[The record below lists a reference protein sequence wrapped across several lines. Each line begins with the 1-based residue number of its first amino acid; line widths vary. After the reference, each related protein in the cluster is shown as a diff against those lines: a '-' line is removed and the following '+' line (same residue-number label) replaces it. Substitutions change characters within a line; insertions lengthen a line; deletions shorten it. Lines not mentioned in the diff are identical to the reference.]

1 MKSRYMI
8 TLMAVVCFCLT
19 GPVSAEIWKDY
30 SLSEEATELT
40 VVSVKS
46 NYVDA
51 YLMRLEKTWVT
62 SMEVLKDEG
71 VITDYGIWVANTADS
86 PNLWLTVTYP
96 NMGAMQGNE
105 ARYDMMMREMTE
117 RFEVDQEENTELAQG
132 YEAYRDIVD
141 YAILRRVTYR

>member
-1 MKSRYMI
+1 MKSKYMKA
-8 TLMAVVCFCLT
+8 LMVVVCFCLT

-117 RFEVDQEENTELAQG
+117 RFEADQAENTEIAQG
-132 YEAYRDIVD
+132 YEAYRDIID